1 MEFVIALFI
10 GCVIGAL
17 IRGVWPKKKTLGTI
31 RVNNS
36 DPDEPPYLFLELRT
50 SVADVMS
57 HKTATFDVSQK

>member
-1 MEFVIALFI
+1 MELMIGIFI

-17 IRGVWPKKKTLGTI
+17 VRGLWPKKKTLGTI

-57 HKTATFDVSQK
+57 QKIATFDVSQK